1 MTLEVVIATKNEDK
15 VPEIEAVLAAH
26 LPGLVVVRGLEWADV
41 EETGSTLEDNAV
53 LKAEAVVAAT
63 GRAAI
68 ADDTGLEVDALGG
81 APGVTTARFAGPDAT
96 YADNRTAMLVALDG
110 VAERSAR
117 FRTAAVFLDPGGGLV
132 AVSGELTGR
141 IALEERGSE
150 GFGYDSI
157 FELEDGR
164 TLAEVGEAE
173 KNRISHRAKA
183 LEALA
188 AELRAMGVHRA
199 ELP

>member
-1 MTLEVVIATKNEDK
+1 VTLEVVIATKNEDK
-15 VPEIEAVLAAH
+15 IPEIEAVLAAQ
-26 LPGLVVVRGLEWADV
+26 LPDLVVVRGLDWADV
-41 EETGSTLEDNAV
+41 EETGTTLEDNAL
-53 LKAEAVVAAT
+53 LKAEAVVEAT

-96 YADNRTAMLVALDG
+96 YAENRAAMLAALAD
-110 VAERSAR
+110 VEDRRAR
-117 FRTAAVFLDPGGGLV
+117 FRTAAAFLEPGGRRII
-132 AVSGELTGR
+132 VSGELPGR
-141 IALEERGSE
+141 ISLDERGAG

-157 FELEDGR
+157 FELDDGR
-164 TLAEVGEAE
+164 TLAEVGEGE
-173 KNRISHRAKA
+173 KNRISHRARA

-188 AELRAMGVHRA
+188 TELRAAGYGA